1 MKLID
6 KSALVAEIERRKEL
20 VSDPIFNTNDLLIGE
35 RNAYFNLLS
44 FIDTLKVK
52 EVDLNEEVKKYL
64 PIALRG
70 G

>member
-44 FIDTLKVK
+44 FIDTLQKGESV
-52 EVDLNEEVKKYL
+52 
-64 PIALRG
+64 
-70 G
+70 